1 MGTAARPTFEDR
13 TESVFGWVNDNWPR
27 LLAGAALLAALAGGF
42 ALYERSQRNKAE
54 RAEAA
59 LLDAQRSMLSGNLPL
74 AQSDLQKVVTRFEGT
89 SAADRATIALAQVL
103 FEQKKY
109 DEGIA
114 KLTPLAD
121 SRTVGASAQ
130 GLIATGYEEQGK
142 HKEAAQHYVKAA
154 DASAFDADKSNFRA
168 SAARAYTRAGDTA
181 AARKLWAELAA
192 QPNGPAAGEARVRLG
207 ELTATTATKS

>member
-13 TESVFGWVNDNWPR
+13 SESVFGWVNDHWQH
-27 LLAGAALLAALAGGF
+27 LLTGAALLAALAGGF
-42 ALYERSQRNKAE
+42 ALYERSQRNKDQAAE
-54 RAEAA
+54 TA

-74 AQSDLQKVVTRFEGT
+74 AQSDLQKVVTRFDGT

-109 DEGIA
+109 AEGIA

-121 SRTVGASAQ
+121 SRTEGASAQ

-142 HKEAAQHYVKAA
+142 YKEAAEHFMKAA
-154 DASAFDADKSNFRA
+154 DASAFDADKANFKA
-168 SAARAYTRAGDTA
+168 SAARAYMRAGDGA
-181 AARKLWAELAA
+181 AAKKLWTELAA
-192 QPNGPAAGEARVRLG
+192 DPNGPAAGEARVRLG
-207 ELTATTATKS
+207 ELSAAPVAKS

>member
-13 TESVFGWVNDNWPR
+13 SESVFGWVNDHWQH
-27 LLAGAALLAALAGGF
+27 LLTGAALLAALAGGF
-42 ALYERSQRNKAE
+42 ALYERSQRNKEQAAE
-54 RAEAA
+54 TA

-74 AQSDLQKVVTRFEGT
+74 AQSDLQKVVTRFDGT

-109 DEGIA
+109 AEGIA

-121 SRTVGASAQ
+121 SRTEGASAQ

-142 HKEAAQHYVKAA
+142 YKEAAEHFMKAA
-154 DASAFDADKSNFRA
+154 DASAFDADKANFKA
-168 SAARAYTRAGDTA
+168 SAARAYMRAGDGA
-181 AARKLWAELAA
+181 AAKKLWTELAA
-192 QPNGPAAGEARVRLG
+192 DPNGPAAGEARVRLG
-207 ELTATTATKS
+207 ELSAAPVATS

>member
-13 TESVFGWVNDNWPR
+13 SESVFGWVNDHWQH
-27 LLAGAALLAALAGGF
+27 LLTGAALLAALAGGF
-42 ALYERSQRNKAE
+42 ALYERSQRNKEQAAE
-54 RAEAA
+54 TA

-74 AQSDLQKVVTRFEGT
+74 AQSDLQKVVTRFDGT

-109 DEGIA
+109 PEGIA

-121 SRTVGASAQ
+121 SRTEGASAQ

-142 HKEAAQHYVKAA
+142 YKEAAEHFMKAA
-154 DASAFDADKSNFRA
+154 DASAFDADKANFKA
-168 SAARAYTRAGDTA
+168 SAARAYMRAGDGA
-181 AARKLWAELAA
+181 AAKKLWTELAA
-192 QPNGPAAGEARVRLG
+192 DPNGPAAGEARVRLG
-207 ELTATTATKS
+207 ELSAAPVAKS

>member
-13 TESVFGWVNDNWPR
+13 SESVFGWVNDHWQH
-27 LLAGAALLAALAGGF
+27 LLTGAALLAALAGGF
-42 ALYERSQRNKAE
+42 ALYERSQRNKEQAAE
-54 RAEAA
+54 TA

-74 AQSDLQKVVTRFEGT
+74 AQSDLQKVVTRFDGT

-109 DEGIA
+109 AEGIA

-121 SRTVGASAQ
+121 SRTEGASAQ

-142 HKEAAQHYVKAA
+142 YKEAAEHFMKAA
-154 DASAFDADKSNFRA
+154 DASAFDADKANFKA
-168 SAARAYTRAGDTA
+168 SAARAYMRAGDGA
-181 AARKLWAELAA
+181 AAKKLWTELAA
-192 QPNGPAAGEARVRLG
+192 DPNGPAAGEARVRLG
-207 ELTATTATKS
+207 ELSAAPVAKS